1 MLKATKLFRI
11 FGIDIQLHYSWWF
24 IFVLLAWSLSASFFP
39 HYFEGYSQTMYWFMG
54 ITAAVLLFVS
64 VLLHELSHSLV
75 AKLKKIEVKSIT
87 LFFFGGVAGI
97 EKEDMKPSSE
107 FQMAIAGPLFSF
119 LLAGIF
125 FLIHK
130 LNGNGIITAI
140 TFYLYQLNFIL
151 AVFNMVPGYPLDGG
165 RAFRAILYWHYKDLK
180 KATRIAAAGG
190 KIVAAALFFL
200 GLLGLL
206 SGVGGGLWFI
216 LLGGFLY
223 FIAGVSYDQ
232 VVIKEVLAKIS
243 VQELLAKNVPLVKPE
258 MRFKEFMKKYSSLGK
273 NLFLVKDKTFSGI
286 LDINRISKLPRKLQ
300 DVVKVKQISL
310 PFNQIKGI
318 EKGNNLYQ
326 AFRKF
331 AEQNVNVLP
340 VIDKGKH
347 LGIITREAVLN
358 RLQWEMKFSE
368 GKKKIRIK

>member
-1 MLKATKLFRI
+1 
-11 FGIDIQLHYSWWF
+11 
-24 IFVLLAWSLSASFFP
+24 
-39 HYFEGYSQTMYWFMG
+39 
-54 ITAAVLLFVS
+54 
-64 VLLHELSHSLV
+64 
-75 AKLKKIEVKSIT
+75 
-87 LFFFGGVAGI
+87 
-97 EKEDMKPSSE
+97 
-107 FQMAIAGPLFSF
+107 
-119 LLAGIF
+119 
-125 FLIHK
+125 
-130 LNGNGIITAI
+130 
-140 TFYLYQLNFIL
+140 
-151 AVFNMVPGYPLDGG
+151 
-165 RAFRAILYWHYKDLK
+165 
-180 KATRIAAAGG
+180 
-190 KIVAAALFFL
+190 
-200 GLLGLL
+200 GLL